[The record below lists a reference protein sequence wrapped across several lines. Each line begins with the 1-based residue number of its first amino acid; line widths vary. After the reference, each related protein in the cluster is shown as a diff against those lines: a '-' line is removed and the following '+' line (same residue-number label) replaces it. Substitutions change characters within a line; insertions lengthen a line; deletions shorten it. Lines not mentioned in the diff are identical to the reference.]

1 MDAWRSLGVF
11 LLGTGAGAVATA
23 AYYSA
28 QIREL
33 KQLIESASAQNV
45 QEERLKQGKGNEKRK
60 SA

>member
-1 MDAWRSLGVF
+1 MF

-33 KQLIESASAQNV
+33 KQLIESASAQNA
-45 QEERLKQGKGNEKRK
+45 QEERLQQGKGNEKRK